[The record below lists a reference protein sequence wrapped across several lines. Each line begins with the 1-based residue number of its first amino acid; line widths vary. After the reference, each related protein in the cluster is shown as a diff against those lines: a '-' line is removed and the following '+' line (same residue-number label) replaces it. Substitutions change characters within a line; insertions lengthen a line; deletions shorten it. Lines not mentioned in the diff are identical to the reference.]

1 MAQGGWT
8 FQSLDSVIGFQ
19 ELEDSVTGLNF
30 YFLANILNLFFHTR
44 AFMPAVAESNSR
56 LTLDSATP
64 PKGFA
69 QNDEVGI
76 LMLKNQ
82 NLFDESKKLRSC
94 EYSS

>member
-1 MAQGGWT
+1 
-8 FQSLDSVIGFQ
+8 
-19 ELEDSVTGLNF
+19 
-30 YFLANILNLFFHTR
+30 
-44 AFMPAVAESNSR
+44 MPAVAESNSR